1 MSSAHE
7 PVEGPDEQDIPVAGD
22 VDEDLEDDGDEEPAS
37 EESDEPEADD
47 DDDDDD
53 DGEVDANE
61 DIEQSDFGPPFEA
74 RSFGG
79 EFVWADAA
87 SYTCKILRVRA
98 GEKVLVSTR
107 GRRDMVVMLTGG
119 RAVLEVLEREG
130 EGVDRVEML
139 PAAPVHVHPE
149 REHRLVAL
157 TEVEMF
163 TVYSRI
169 E

>member
-1 MSSAHE
+1 MQNADE
-7 PVEGPDEQDIPVAGD
+7 PVEPPDDPEARVSEADD
-22 VDEDLEDDGDEEPAS
+22 VS
-37 EESDEPEADD
+37 EVDADD
-47 DDDDDD
+47 DDDEEDDD
-53 DGEVDANE
+53 AERVADESESDALDE
-61 DIEQSDFGPPFEA
+61 DSDFGPPFES

-87 SYTCKILRVRA
+87 AYTCKILRVRA

-119 RAVLEVLEREG
+119 RAVLEVIEG
-130 EGVDRVEML
+130 EGIDRVEML
-139 PAAPVHVHPE
+139 PAAPIAVHPD

-163 TVYSRI
+163 TVYTRLDSSS
-169 E
+169 